1 MFDQMMIYAIM
12 IITFCHFLAEQKSLE
27 RYSFIPLRNW
37 HKLVNIFLLIEQCSL
52 VLYLG
57 NIQKDIENT
66 LFGINLVL
74 ILVLQEKDEVK
85 GEIKY
90 SILPLVLN
98 NTYMFLSN
106 INTYFSSNT
115 SNQVPDGQSALIPSA
130 SPSSS
135 PLTTNSDHV
144 RALDVVKNGSRQSN
158 KEKVFYGMIYY
169 MGSLI
174 GYYYMMQRNQG
185 L

>member
-74 ILVLQEKDEVK
+74 ILVL
-85 GEIKY
+85 
-90 SILPLVLN
+90 
-98 NTYMFLSN
+98 
-106 INTYFSSNT
+106 
-115 SNQVPDGQSALIPSA
+115 
-130 SPSSS
+130 
-135 PLTTNSDHV
+135 
-144 RALDVVKNGSRQSN
+144 
-158 KEKVFYGMIYY
+158 
-169 MGSLI
+169 
-174 GYYYMMQRNQG
+174 
-185 L
+185 